1 MKKAKTMQLLRANP
15 RQQGIV
21 LVTTLLMLAVVSL
34 LVASMMKSSA
44 FEERMAF
51 NAQSK
56 NQTFQVAD
64 SALNNIIHDDG
75 SMFEAIDNGEGGSS
89 SLLSIA
95 TDIPRLNSESVIEYR
110 GKGVAVGSSLNNS
123 VTYQFEAQGRGYI
136 DDNSTFDDA
145 DDEAKTLLLQGMY
158 RISYVK
164 E

>member
-1 MKKAKTMQLLRANP
+1 MKKTKTMQRFRASP

-34 LVASMMKSSA
+34 LVASMMTTSA
-44 FEERMAF
+44 SEEQMAF

-64 SALNNIIHDDG
+64 SALNNIINDDG

-89 SLLSIA
+89 SLAAFS
-95 TDIPRLNSESVIEYR
+95 TNIPRLNSESVLEYR
-110 GKGVAVGSSLNNS
+110 GKGVAVGASLNNS

-136 DDNSTFDDA
+136 DDNSTFNDA